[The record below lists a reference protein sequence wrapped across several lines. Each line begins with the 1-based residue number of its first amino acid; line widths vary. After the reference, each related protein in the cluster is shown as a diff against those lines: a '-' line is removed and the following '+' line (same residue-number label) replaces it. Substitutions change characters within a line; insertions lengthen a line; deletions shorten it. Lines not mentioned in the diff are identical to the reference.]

1 MNARGST
8 EVIVASLG
16 LSMGALSQDLF
27 TIIVTMAIVTT
38 MAMPPMLRWAL
49 ARLPLRPDEKMRIE
63 REEFE
68 ARGFVT
74 KVERLLV
81 VVDDSENGKFA
92 SRLAG
97 LLSGSHRIPSTVLQ
111 FASGADSGEQRT
123 RLKRAGEVEA
133 IVEDA
138 ASAAEI
144 ESAHVEAVAAP
155 VDITTRPQAELTE
168 QAITE
173 EARKGYDLLLIGV
186 EPAVSTDGEIDA
198 KIAGIAAAFEGPL
211 AIAVARGPH
220 GRDPAGASHLD
231 ILVPITGT
239 GHSRRGAEVAV
250 ALARASLGRVTMLH
264 VASRERL
271 SWRTGTNEAAILR
284 DAVHLGDQFGVP
296 VRTAIRAHA
305 GADEG
310 ILRQLK
316 DGGHDLIVMG
326 VSLRPGS
333 TLSYGRAAAAILQR
347 SNRSVLL
354 VAS

>member
-1 MNARGST
+1 
-8 EVIVASLG
+8 
-16 LSMGALSQDLF
+16 
-27 TIIVTMAIVTT
+27 
-38 MAMPPMLRWAL
+38 
-49 ARLPLRPDEKMRIE
+49 
-63 REEFE
+63 
-68 ARGFVT
+68 
-74 KVERLLV
+74 
-81 VVDDSENGKFA
+81 
-92 SRLAG
+92 
-97 LLSGSHRIPSTVLQ
+97 
-111 FASGADSGEQRT
+111 
-123 RLKRAGEVEA
+123 
-133 IVEDA
+133 
-138 ASAAEI
+138 
-144 ESAHVEAVAAP
+144 VAAP

-264 VASRERL
+264 VTSRERL

-284 DAVHLGDQFGVP
+284 DAVDLGDHSGVP

-305 GADEG
+305 DADEA

-316 DGGHDLIVMG
+316 DGKHDLIVMG
-326 VSLRPGS
+326 VSPRPGA